1 VFVAKI
7 LTWFRSVNIDI
18 SIDPF
23 TACNPSYCFVDLVS
37 AEAATSAMHNLNGEE
52 FFGRPLKI
60 KPCIQ
65 KRDSPQRVQAEGVIF
80 DRWNHGPSRGSE
92 SRDHLRQ
99 PSVEGR
105 RLYVGGLSKP
115 LDTLTSDTELR
126 ELFKDFKVVGVSKV
140 KSPRENHR
148 PGNHFYAFVDL
159 ESNEEAEEA
168 AKRLNGTMA
177 FGQRLKVNLATLGS
191 GRDLFESAKREKTTR
206 YGNRNQEN
214 SVDLPY

>member
-1 VFVAKI
+1 MI
-7 LTWFRSVNIDI
+7 ITWYYSVNIDI

-23 TACNPSYCFVDLVS
+23 TARNPSYCFVDLVS
-37 AEAATSAMHNLNGEE
+37 AEAATSAMHNLNGEK

-60 KPCIQ
+60 KPSVQ
-65 KRDSPQRVQAEGVIF
+65 KREAPQKVQAEGVIF
-80 DRWNHGPSRGSE
+80 DRWNNGPSRGLE

-99 PSVEGR
+99 PALEGR

-140 KSPRENHR
+140 KSPRESHR

-159 ESNEEAEEA
+159 ESKEEAENA
-168 AKRLNGTMA
+168 IKRLNDTMV
-177 FGQRLKVNLATLGS
+177 FGKRLRVNLATSGS
-191 GRDLFESAKREKTTR
+191 GRDLFESVKREETTG
-206 YGNRNQEN
+206 YGNQNQGS
-214 SVDLPY
+214 SVDLA

>member
-1 VFVAKI
+1 
-7 LTWFRSVNIDI
+7 VNIDI

-23 TACNPSYCFVDLVS
+23 TARNPSYCFVDMVS
-37 AEAATSAMHNLNGEE
+37 AEAATSAMHNLNGEK

-65 KRDSPQRVQAEGVIF
+65 KREASRKVQAEGVIF
-80 DRWNHGPSRGSE
+80 DRWNNGPSRGSE
-92 SRDHLRQ
+92 SSGHLRQ
-99 PSVEGR
+99 PALEGR

-126 ELFKDFKVVGVSKV
+126 EMFKDFKVVGVSKV

-159 ESNEEAEEA
+159 ESKEEAEDA
-168 AKRLNGTMA
+168 IKRLNNTMA
-177 FGQRLKVNLATLGS
+177 FGQRLKVNLAMSGS
-191 GRDLFESAKREKTTR
+191 GRDLFESTKREETTR
-206 YGNRNQEN
+206 YGNQN
-214 SVDLPY
+214 